1 MLNQY
6 NKIAHFYTGLSR
18 LVFGNQLHNIQQEL
32 IRHLPTD
39 GKLLILGGGNGK
51 ILPSIFKHAPHLSI
65 EYVEASS
72 SMIKLAKKNAPNHQ
86 KITFH
91 HIDVIDYSHK
101 HGHIY
106 AGFFLDLFHEKQIEQ
121 LIRKLEKPKQTTWY
135 IADFQINKNTR
146 NHLFRSIQLKSTIL
160 FFRLTTQHTINYLP
174 NIRSVFL
181 NLGYYPMSETN
192 DYSFVFKEIFRIQFK
207 N

>member
-18 LVFGNQLHNIQQEL
+18 LVFGNQLLKIQQEL
-32 IRHLPTD
+32 IMHLPTD
-39 GKLLILGGGNGK
+39 GKLLILGGGNGE

-72 SMIKLAKKNAPNHQ
+72 SMTKLAKKNAPNHQ

-91 HIDVIDYSHK
+91 HKDVRDYSHK
-101 HGHIY
+101 HDHIY

-121 LIRKLEKPKQTTWY
+121 LIRKLEKPKQTIWY
-135 IADFQINKNTR
+135 VADFQINKNTKNR
-146 NHLFRSIQLKSTIL
+146 LFRSIQLKLTIL
-160 FFRLTTQHTINYLP
+160 FFRLTTQHTINHLP
-174 NIRSVFL
+174 DIRSIFL
-181 NLGYYPMSETN
+181 RLGYHEKVKLN
-192 DYSFVFKEIFRIQFK
+192 DQSYLYHSVLKR
-207 N
+207 

>member
-121 LIRKLEKPKQTTWY
+121 LIRKLEKPQKTTWY

-146 NHLFRSIQLKSTIL
+146 NHLFRSIQLKLTIL
-160 FFRLTTQHTINYLP
+160 FFRLTTQHTINHLP
-174 NIRSVFL
+174 DIRSVYS
-181 NLGYYPMSETN
+181 NLSYISKINTKRFIFNE
-192 DYSFVFKEIFRIQFK
+192 VFEKLK
-207 N
+207 Y

>member
-146 NHLFRSIQLKSTIL
+146 NHLFRSIQLKLTIL
-160 FFRLTTQHTINYLP
+160 FFRLTTHHAINHLP
-174 NIRSVFL
+174 DIRSVFL
-181 NLGYYPMSETN
+181 RLGYHEKFNIKSR
-192 DYSFVFKEIFRIQFK
+192 SFIFNSLFIR
-207 N
+207 

>member
-18 LVFGNQLHNIQQEL
+18 FIFSNQLIKIQQEL
-32 IRHLPTD
+32 ITHLPTD
-39 GKLLILGGGNGK
+39 GKLLILGGGNGE

-72 SMIKLAKKNAPNHQ
+72 SMIKVAKKNAPNHQ

-91 HIDVIDYSHK
+91 HKDVHDYSHK

-121 LIRKLEKPKQTTWY
+121 LIQKLEKPKKTTWY

-146 NHLFRSIQLKSTIL
+146 NHLFRSIQLKLTIL
-160 FFRLTTQHTINYLP
+160 FFRLTTQHTINHLP
-174 NIRSVFL
+174 DIRSVYS
-181 NLGYYPMSETN
+181 NLSYISKINTKRFIFNE
-192 DYSFVFKEIFRIQFK
+192 VFEKLK
-207 N
+207 Y

>member
-18 LVFGNQLHNIQQEL
+18 LFFGNQLLKIQQEL
-32 IRHLPTD
+32 ITHLPTD
-39 GKLLILGGGNGK
+39 GKLLILGGGNGE

-72 SMIKLAKKNAPNHQ
+72 TMIKLAKKNAPNHQ

-91 HIDVIDYSHK
+91 HKDVHDYSHK

-121 LIRKLEKPKQTTWY
+121 LIRKLEKPEQTTWY

-146 NHLFRSIQLKSTIL
+146 NHIFRSIQLKLTIL
-160 FFRLTTQHTINYLP
+160 FFRLTTQHSINYLP

-181 NLGYYPMSETN
+181 SLRYSPMSEIN
-192 DYSFVFKEIFRIQFK
+192 DYPFVFKEIWRV
-207 N
+207 

>member
-1 MLNQY
+1 LLNQY

-18 LVFGNQLHNIQQEL
+18 LVFGNQLLKIQQEL
-32 IRHLPTD
+32 ITHLPTD
-39 GKLLILGGGNGK
+39 GKLLILGGGNGE

-65 EYVEASS
+65 DYVEASS

-86 KITFH
+86 KIIFH
-91 HIDVIDYSHK
+91 HKDVHDYSHK

-106 AGFFLDLFHEKQIEQ
+106 AGFFLDVFHEKQIEQ
-121 LIRKLEKPKQTTWY
+121 LILKLEKPKKTTWY
-135 IADFQINKNTR
+135 IADFQINKNTK
-146 NHLFRSIQLKSTIL
+146 NHLFRSMQLKLTIL

-181 NLGYYPMSETN
+181 RLGYHEKYDIKSR
-192 DYSFVFKEIFRIQFK
+192 SFIFNSLFMR
-207 N
+207 